1 MVEHPDICLGQWYLT
16 SVNRWGSMFSLWTSR
31 QGSRLYQR
39 DNLYLLVLKPS
50 SFFKFFFSKAAS
62 HRDRHI
68 SKLAITSL
76 HDIIT
81 ELLSNRS
88 ELPHFWFHEA
98 LFKPLDGIMASPTC
112 SEEETD
118 QVSTLTMD
126 YSLMR

>member
-1 MVEHPDICLGQWYLT
+1 MDFYGQ
-16 SVNRWGSMFSLWTSR
+16 GFH
-31 QGSRLYQR
+31 LYQS
-39 DNLYLLVLKPS
+39 DNLYLLILKSS
-50 SFFKFFFSKAAS
+50 SFLKFHFSKAAS

-118 QVSTLTMD
+118 QVSMLTLD
-126 YSLMR
+126 